1 MNWYKIAKSETLEKE
16 FIETLSDGVK
26 VYLVNGG
33 YVRDKLSTDFIG
45 GGNWMAY
52 PKFMPKNEVWV
63 ERRDTDQHDMR
74 GILDHEIVE
83 YRLMRDEGLSYEKA
97 HEKANLHEKKERAK
111 DQDVENVAS
120 KIEKSASGQYE
131 EDGILIDQVINA
143 ATAKNVHRVN
153 NLVASY
159 RSCVELA
166 NMGKRD
172 PRILPIFEQGMRMF
186 LATGNIH
193 QAKDFVDEERKK
205 VEKDDMVP
213 YGKI

>member
-1 MNWYKIAKSETLEKE
+1 LTS
-16 FIETLSDGVK
+16 
-26 VYLVNGG
+26 
-33 YVRDKLSTDFIG
+33 
-45 GGNWMAY
+45 
-52 PKFMPKNEVWV
+52 
-63 ERRDTDQHDMR
+63 
-74 GILDHEIVE
+74 
-83 YRLMRDEGLSYEKA
+83 
-97 HEKANLHEKKERAK
+97 
-111 DQDVENVAS
+111 
-120 KIEKSASGQYE
+120 
-131 EDGILIDQVINA
+131 QVINA